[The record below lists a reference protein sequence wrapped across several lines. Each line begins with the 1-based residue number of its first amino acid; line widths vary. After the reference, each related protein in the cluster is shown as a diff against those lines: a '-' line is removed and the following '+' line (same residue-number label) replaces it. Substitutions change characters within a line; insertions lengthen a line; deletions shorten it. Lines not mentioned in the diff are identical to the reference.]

1 MTRYFKDTAVELV
14 GVEAYRE
21 IGHRTGSTDMGDLS
35 MVMPVLHPYIGGA
48 TGSGHGADY
57 RIVDSGLAYVTQAKA
72 LAAMAV
78 DMLADGASGAR
89 QVLGAARPP
98 MTREQYLAFQRGL
111 ARREVF
117 EAGGV

>member
-1 MTRYFKDTAVELV
+1 
-14 GVEAYRE
+14 
-21 IGHRTGSTDMGDLS
+21 MGDLS

-57 RIVDSGLAYVTQAKA
+57 AIVDRTLAYVTQAKA
-72 LAAMAV
+72 LAGMAI
-78 DMLADGASGAR
+78 DMLADGAAGAR
-89 QVLGAARPP
+89 QVLASARPP

-117 EAGGV
+117 QG